1 MGPSQKPAEKK
12 DIDLFEYGLIIKK
25 RKWVIVSTTAI
36 LVVLALIISLTTT
49 PQYQATTSILIEE
62 PSSSVLTIQDLL
74 SSSAYSSDV
83 LGTYF
88 KTQLKILQSRSLVE
102 RVAKKMN
109 LASRPEL
116 QSLQNKRPTLFQM
129 LKWFVTLSWLAPR
142 KTPPAA
148 AEPAGSASDPYAFYA
163 RLILDGLTVVP
174 VTETRLV
181 DVKYKAPSARLAADI
196 VNTLAQEFIAFTI
209 ESRFEATKQTSEFL
223 NEQIVK
229 LRDDLA
235 SKERTLQRFGED
247 KKFLVTSDKENSV
260 LSKFGDLDKA
270 YTEAQIAR
278 VSAEAQYREL
288 KSLSVDS
295 LPQFINNPL
304 IQSLKTSYLQVKSEY
319 EQKSRLYKPE
329 YVDMIQLKTRLDTL
343 KSQLETEIQ
352 KAVEAAQSTFRTAQN
367 TEGSLFKMREAQRVD
382 VNKMNSDAVF
392 YKSLDM
398 EVQNMRALLSSL
410 VAKQNET
417 GVSARLSGLN
427 TSNIKIVDP
436 ALVPEKP
443 VSPNT
448 QRNLIVAL
456 LLGLIGGLGLAFLAE
471 SLDNTVKGPDDLQK
485 LTGLPSFGIIPH
497 FSAGLAK
504 GRAGYRRSY
513 AAAEQNGPGG
523 ERLADIRDVELIN
536 HLFPKLPIAED
547 YRTIRTSILFSQ
559 TEVGPKTIAFTSPS
573 PQEGKSA
580 TLTNVA
586 VSFAQLGEK
595 VLAIDADLRKPR
607 LHKIFKIKDSVGLS
621 GYLTGRMPLVDVI
634 QKTFAENIWLLPSG
648 PHPPN
653 PAELLNSKRM
663 QDLLSIV
670 KDSFDV
676 ILIDTPPV
684 LAVIDSVIVS
694 SFSDLTIL
702 IIKTH
707 STKRKALLRAIEELK
722 KAKADVAGAVFNDMK
737 MRSDGYYAPY
747 FQYEYYQDKPGDEG
761 RSKTE
766 KRTSR

>member
-1 MGPSQKPAEKK
+1 MVPSQKPAEKK
-12 DIDLFEYGLIIKK
+12 DIDLFEYGQVVKK
-25 RKWVIVSTTAI
+25 RKWVIVGTTAV
-36 LVVLALIISLTTT
+36 LVVLALIISFTTT
-49 PQYQATTSILIEE
+49 PLYQATTSILIEE
-62 PSSSVLTIQDLL
+62 PGSSVLTIQDLL
-74 SSSAYSSDV
+74 SSNAISSDV

-109 LASRPEL
+109 LAARPEL
-116 QSLQNKRPTLFQM
+116 QSLQNKRPNLFQM

-142 KTPPAA
+142 RTLQTSTGP
-148 AEPAGSASDPYAFYA
+148 EGGVDDSYAFYA
-163 RLILDGLTVVP
+163 RLILDSLTVQP
-174 VTETRLV
+174 VSETRLV
-181 DVKYKAPSARLAADI
+181 DVKYKAPTARLAADI
-196 VNTLAQEFIAFTI
+196 VNTLAQEFITFTI

-223 NEQIVK
+223 NEQISK
-229 LRDDLA
+229 LREDLA
-235 SKERTLQRFGED
+235 SKEKTLQRFGED
-247 KKFLVTSDKENSV
+247 KKLLVTSDKENSV
-260 LSKFGDLDKA
+260 LSKFSDLDKA

-288 KSLSVDS
+288 KSLRVDS

-304 IQSLKTSYLQVKSEY
+304 IQGLKTGYLQAKSEY
-319 EQKSRLYKPE
+319 EQKRLQYKPE
-329 YVDMIQLKTRLDTL
+329 YVDMIQLKTRVDSL

-352 KAVEAAQSTFRTAQN
+352 KAVEAAQSTFRTTQSA
-367 TEGSLFKMREAQRVD
+367 EASLFKMREAQRAD
-382 VNKMNSDAVF
+382 VNTMNSDAIF
-392 YKSLDM
+392 YKSLDI
-398 EVQNMRALLSSL
+398 EVQNMRDLLSSL
-410 VAKQNET
+410 LAKQNET

-456 LLGLIGGLGLAFLAE
+456 LLGLIGGLGLAFLVE
-471 SLDNTVKGPDDLQK
+471 FLDNTVKGPDDLQK

-504 GRAGYRRSY
+504 GRRGYYESY
-513 AAAEQNGPGG
+513 GGVDEKSPGG
-523 ERLADIRDVELIN
+523 ETLANVRDVELIN

-559 TEVGPKTIAFTSPS
+559 TEVGPKTITFTSPS

-580 TLTNVA
+580 TLTNMA

-634 QKTFAENIWLLPSG
+634 QKTFADDLWLLPSG

-663 QDLLSIV
+663 QDLLTIV
-670 KDSFDV
+670 KDSFDIV
-676 ILIDTPPV
+676 LIDTPPV
-684 LAVIDSVIVS
+684 LAVIDSLIVS
-694 SFSDLTIL
+694 SFSDMTIL
-702 IIKTH
+702 VIKTN
-707 STKRKALLRAIEELK
+707 STKRKALLKAIEELK
-722 KAKADVAGAVFNDMK
+722 KAKADVAGAVFNDAK

-747 FQYEYYQDKPGDEG
+747 FQYEYYEDKRRDDGP
-761 RSKTE
+761 SKTE
-766 KRTSR
+766 KRTAR